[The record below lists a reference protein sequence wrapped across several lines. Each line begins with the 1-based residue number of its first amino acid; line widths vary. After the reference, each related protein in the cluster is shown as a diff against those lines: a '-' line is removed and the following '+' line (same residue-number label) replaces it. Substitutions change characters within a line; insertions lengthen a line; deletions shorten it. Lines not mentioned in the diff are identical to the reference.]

1 MQRRGIILYNIS
13 IYHVYKEEGHRPIV
27 LNQCRNSATNTDPEL
42 KQHRSSVSLPSK
54 HKTSAQHLYNVGP
67 TSWTLVRPCTN
78 AIQMPWAKDAQQAS
92 FKSWPNIHDIW
103 LTQKRHPLNGSCSP
117 ERFDISALTQQT
129 QGADPTL
136 R

>member
-27 LNQCRNSATNTDPEL
+27 LNQCRKSATNTTNTDPEL
-42 KQHRSSVSLPSK
+42 KQHRASVSLPSK
-54 HKTSAQHLYNVGP
+54 HKTSAQHLYNVGQ
-67 TSWTLVRPCTN
+67 TSSTLVRPCTN
-78 AIQMPWAKDAQQAS
+78 ALQMPWAKDAQQAS
-92 FKSWPNIHDIW
+92 FKSWPSIQ

-117 ERFDISALTQQT
+117 ERCDISALTQQT